1 MLSESLVR
9 SIKCDGNEID
19 LSLLATC
26 AYIEFMSLEGAQ
38 LMVEFN
44 DIESIIRDDYAVRA
58 GVTLEVEFNDFSNDS
73 FTEEF
78 QVLANDPARA
88 GFIMVSA
95 MQSQVAAAKV
105 PAKRSRF
112 FVDKTVED
120 IVKALMPKVASWDI
134 ENINGVYT
142 YHLLQNMTPSKLIRK
157 IERDLDI
164 SVYVLR
170 GVGYIK
176 ACKSIDTETHN
187 VTLEYNNPAAA
198 YPISA
203 LSPFDLSKLWAREV
217 GKAYFSWSMVG
228 GVISNDSADGVPVFV
243 SHRTVPQ
250 LKNLT
255 KQFMPALNLNCF
267 GSLQMS
273 PSQKVEMI
281 FHRHD
286 NESVIDESLPDTATI
301 TRITH
306 FQTGLN
312 YSCNLEVSTYEQF

>member
-9 SIKCDGNEID
+9 SIKCNGDEID

-38 LMVEFN
+38 LMIEFN
-44 DIESIIRDDYAVRA
+44 DIESIIRDDYAVKA

-88 GFIMVSA
+88 GFVMVSA

-105 PAKRSRF
+105 PAQRPFF
-112 FVDKTVED
+112 FVGKTVES
-120 IVKALMPKVASWDI
+120 IVKALMPKVTNWDAESI
-134 ENINGVYT
+134 SGVYT
-142 YHLLQNMTPSKLIRK
+142 YHLLQNMTPSQLIRK

-170 GVGYIK
+170 GVGYIR
-176 ACKSIDTETHN
+176 ACKTIDAETHY

-228 GVISNDSADGVPVFV
+228 GVVGDESLDGVPVFA

-255 KQFMPALNLNCF
+255 KQFMPALELNCF
-267 GSLQMS
+267 GSLQMA
-273 PSQKVEMI
+273 PSQKIEMI

-286 NESVIDESLPDTATI
+286 TENVIDESLPDTATI

-306 FQTGLN
+306 FQTGLI
-312 YSCNLEVSTYEQF
+312 YSCNLEVSTYERF